1 MAKTK
6 KFPKFSTVL
15 EKEPSFTIVRKSKV
29 AKRRP
34 PKKANKKANKFVEEM
49 KNYKNIPQRNAF
61 IKAVYRMNKK
71 SNAADLFTKYVIPA
85 DDLIDAVNKKNL
97 KPLAALVKEK
107 TQFIHT
113 YERTQHKG
121 KITDVHKPPMFVN
134 LELEEGVF
142 TEWFVVKKS
151 TIEGDAG
158 NGLFAARDFAENETV
173 GIYLG
178 QQLPQPRENAT
189 YTIESNNF
197 GFVDA
202 VSTVMNHDNF
212 PKYMGLHMC
221 NDPTLNLT
229 NREELKKQ
237 GEKINLVVYHDL
249 LVVAK
254 KEIRK
259 GDELFLHYKGSY
271 YSYNLLP

>member
-1 MAKTK
+1 
-6 KFPKFSTVL
+6 
-15 EKEPSFTIVRKSKV
+15 
-29 AKRRP
+29 
-34 PKKANKKANKFVEEM
+34 
-49 KNYKNIPQRNAF
+49 
-61 IKAVYRMNKK
+61 
-71 SNAADLFTKYVIPA
+71 
-85 DDLIDAVNKKNL
+85 L

-113 YERTQHKG
+113 YQRIQHKG
-121 KITDVHKPPMFVN
+121 KIVDVHKPPMFVN
-134 LELEEGVF
+134 LELEEGEF

-151 TIEGDAG
+151 TIEDSG

-178 QQLPQPRENAT
+178 QQLPAPRENAT

-221 NDPTLNLT
+221 NDPTLKIT
-229 NREELKKQ
+229 DREELKKE
-237 GEKINLVVYHDL
+237 GEKINLLVYHDL

-271 YSYNLLP
+271 HSYN